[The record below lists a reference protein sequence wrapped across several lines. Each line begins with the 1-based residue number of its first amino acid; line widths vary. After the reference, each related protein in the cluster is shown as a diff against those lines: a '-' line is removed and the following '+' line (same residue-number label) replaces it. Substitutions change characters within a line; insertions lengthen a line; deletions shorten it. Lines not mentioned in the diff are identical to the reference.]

1 MRMLAEL
8 KDQMRQQSMQLTE
21 SNSEIRKQM
30 GNLIE
35 SQNGQSKEMEKLI
48 ESQNGQSKE
57 LEKLTASINNYL
69 RKQLEVDTNITG
81 HAESDAPR
89 YCLLGTIIPFF
100 FQGSTNSDLAKLLL
114 EFVTN
119 IYQKWIQSFISFLS
133 VISLHK
139 LVLPSFADH
148 K

>member
-1 MRMLAEL
+1 MRLLAEL
-8 KDQMRQQSMQLTE
+8 KDQMREQSMQLTE
-21 SNSEIRKQM
+21 GNSEIHKQM

-57 LEKLTASINNYL
+57 LEKLTASI
-69 RKQLEVDTNITG
+69 RKQLEFHTNITG

-89 YCLLGTIIPFF
+89 YCLLGTIIQFF

-119 IYQKWIQSFISFLS
+119 IYQKWIQSSISF
-133 VISLHK
+133 SLLFRFTS

>member
-1 MRMLAEL
+1 MVE
-8 KDQMRQQSMQLTE
+8 QLNE
-21 SNSEIRKQM
+21 QM

-48 ESQNGQSKE
+48 ESQNGQSKVLEKLIESQNGQSKE
-57 LEKLTASINNYL
+57 LEKLTASI
-69 RKQLEVDTNITG
+69 RKQLEFHTNITG

-119 IYQKWIQSFISFLS
+119 IYQKWIQSSISF
-133 VISLHK
+133 SL
-139 LVLPSFADH
+139 LFRFTS
-148 K
+148 